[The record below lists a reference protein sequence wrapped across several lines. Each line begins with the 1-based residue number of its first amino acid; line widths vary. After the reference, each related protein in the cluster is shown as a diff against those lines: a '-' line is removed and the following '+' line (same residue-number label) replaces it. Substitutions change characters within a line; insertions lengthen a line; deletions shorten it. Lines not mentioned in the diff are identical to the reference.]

1 MKSAVFTVPRHILCV
16 ITIRDTKMLEMLDYP
31 FMQRAFIAGL
41 MIAVLASLS
50 GSFIVL
56 RRYSLLSE
64 TLAHVSLVG
73 VAVGMLVGIAPLWM
87 AVVASLIASWLIE
100 YLRSVHGLYS
110 DSVLAIF
117 LSGSLALAIV
127 IVSVAGSFNAS
138 LFSYLFGSILSV
150 TSEDLWAM
158 GIFGIVAMG
167 LLLAFFKELYFIAF
181 DEEVARA
188 SGIRVAALNFMLV
201 SIIAVIIALSIR
213 VVGTLL
219 IGALMVIP
227 PVAAIRFGMG
237 FFRTTLLSVAI
248 ALVSVLIGL
257 SASFFFSLPSGA
269 AIVMCLLVLF
279 IIALAVNRR

>member
-1 MKSAVFTVPRHILCV
+1 MI
-16 ITIRDTKMLEMLDYP
+16 EMLSYP
-31 FMQRAFIAGL
+31 FMERAFIAGL

-73 VAVGMLVGIAPLWM
+73 VSVGLLVGLSPLWM
-87 AVVASLIASWLIE
+87 AVATSLAAAWLIE
-100 YLRSVHGLYS
+100 YLRSSRGLYS
-110 DSVLAIF
+110 DSILAIF

-127 IVSVAGSFNAS
+127 IISLSGSFNAS

-150 TSEDLWAM
+150 SNDDLITM
-158 GIFGIVAMG
+158 GIFGSLSMA
-167 LLLAFFKELYFIAF
+167 LLILFFKELYFIAF
-181 DEEVARA
+181 DEEVART
-188 SGIRVAALNFMLV
+188 SGLRVTLLNFMLV

-213 VVGTLL
+213 IVGTLL

-237 FFRTTLLSVAI
+237 FFKTTLLSMAI
-248 ALVSVLIGL
+248 ALISVVIGL
-257 SASFFFSLPSGA
+257 SLSFFFSLPSGA
-269 AIVMCLLVLF
+269 AIVLCLLGIFILALVL
-279 IIALAVNRR
+279 N

>member
-1 MKSAVFTVPRHILCV
+1 
-16 ITIRDTKMLEMLDYP
+16 MLEMFDYP
-31 FMQRAFIAGL
+31 FMQRAFLAGL
-41 MIAVLASLS
+41 MIAVLASLG

-73 VAVGMLVGIAPLWM
+73 VAVGMLFGIAPLWM
-87 AVVASLIASWLIE
+87 AVAASVTASWLIE

-110 DSVLAIF
+110 DSILAIF

-150 TSEDLWAM
+150 TSGDLWVM
-158 GIFGIVAMG
+158 GIFGTAAMALLIV
-167 LLLAFFKELYFIAF
+167 FFKELYFIAF

-188 SGIRVAALNFMLV
+188 SGIPVTLLNFMLV
-201 SIIAVIIALSIR
+201 SVIAIIIALSIR

-237 FFRTTLLSVAI
+237 FYPTTLLSIAI
-248 ALVSVLIGL
+248 ALVAVVVGL
-257 SASFFFSLPSGA
+257 STSYFFSLPSGA
-269 AIVMCLLVLF
+269 AIVLCLLGIF
-279 IIALAVNRR
+279 IVSLLVNRR

>member
-1 MKSAVFTVPRHILCV
+1 M
-16 ITIRDTKMLEMLDYP
+16 EMFDYP

-41 MIAVLASLS
+41 MIALLASLS

-73 VAVGMLVGIAPLWM
+73 VSLGLLFGLSPLWM
-87 AVVASLIASWLIE
+87 AVTASLVASWLIE
-100 YLRSVHGLYS
+100 YLRSVHGMYS
-110 DSVLAIF
+110 DSILAIF

-127 IVSVAGSFNAS
+127 IVSLAGSFNAS

-150 TSEDLWAM
+150 SNEDLWVMGVFGSLAM
-158 GIFGIVAMG
+158 A
-167 LLLAFFKELYFIAF
+167 LLLIFFKELYFIAF

-188 SGIRVAALNFMLV
+188 GGIRVTLLNFMLV
-201 SIIAVIIALSIR
+201 SVIAIIIALSIR

-237 FFRTTLLSVAI
+237 FFKTTILSTLIALLSVVI
-248 ALVSVLIGL
+248 GLIGSYL
-257 SASFFFSLPSGA
+257 FALPSGA
-269 AIVMCLLVLF
+269 AIVLCLLVIF
-279 IIALAVNRR
+279 VIALAVNRR

>member
-1 MKSAVFTVPRHILCV
+1 
-16 ITIRDTKMLEMLDYP
+16 MLEMLDYP
-31 FMQRAFIAGL
+31 FMQRALIAGL
-41 MIAVLASLS
+41 IIAVLASLS

-73 VAVGMLVGIAPLWM
+73 VAIGLLFGIAPLWM
-87 AVVASLIASWLIE
+87 AVAASLVASWLIE

-127 IVSVAGSFNAS
+127 IVSMAGSFNAS

-150 TSEDLWAM
+150 SNEDLWVM
-158 GIFGIVAMG
+158 GAFGTVGMG

-188 SGIRVAALNFMLV
+188 SGIRVALLNFMLV
-201 SIIAVIIALSIR
+201 SVIAVIIAISIR

-237 FFRTTLLSVAI
+237 FYPTTLLSVLI
-248 ALVSVLIGL
+248 AFRSPAVRPSCCACWSSL
-257 SASFFFSLPSGA
+257 S
-269 AIVMCLLVLF
+269 
-279 IIALAVNRR
+279 

>member
-1 MKSAVFTVPRHILCV
+1 MEIFS
-16 ITIRDTKMLEMLDYP
+16 YP
-31 FMQRAFIAGL
+31 FMQRAFAAGL
-41 MIAVLASLS
+41 IIAVLAAIS

-73 VAVGMLVGIAPLWM
+73 VSVGLLIGSNPLWM
-87 AVVASLIASWLIE
+87 AILASLIASWMIE
-100 YLRSVHGLYS
+100 YLRSVHHLYS
-110 DSVLAIF
+110 DSILAIF
-117 LSGSLALAIV
+117 LSGSLALAII
-127 IVSVAGSFNAS
+127 IVSLAGSFNAS

-150 TSEDLWAM
+150 TNEDLVIM
-158 GIFGIVAMG
+158 GIAGTAGMA
-167 LLLAFFKELYFIAF
+167 LLLLFFKELYFIAF

-188 SGIRVAALNFMLV
+188 SGIRVALLNFMLV
-201 SIIAVIIALSIR
+201 SVIAVIIALSIR

-237 FFRTTLLSVAI
+237 FFKTMLLSIAI
-248 ALVSVLIGL
+248 ALVSVIIGL

-269 AIVMCLLVLF
+269 AIVLCLLVFF
-279 IIALAVNRR
+279 IVALLINLP

>member
-1 MKSAVFTVPRHILCV
+1 MI
-16 ITIRDTKMLEMLDYP
+16 EMLSHP

-41 MIAVLASLS
+41 MIAFLAAMS

-73 VAVGMLVGIAPLWM
+73 VSVGLLIGISPLWM

-110 DSVLAIF
+110 DSILAIF

-127 IVSVAGSFNAS
+127 IVSISGSFNAS
-138 LFSYLFGSILSV
+138 LFSYLFGSILAV
-150 TSEDLWAM
+150 NNEDLVIM
-158 GIFGIVAMG
+158 GIAGSLSMA
-167 LLLAFFKELYFIAF
+167 LLILFFKELYFIAF
-181 DEEVARA
+181 DEEVARV
-188 SGIRVAALNFMLV
+188 SGIRVTLLNFMLV

-219 IGALMVIP
+219 IGALMIIP

-237 FFRTTLLSVAI
+237 FFHTTLLSVLI
-248 ALVSVLIGL
+248 ALICVVTGL
-257 SASFFFSLPSGA
+257 SLSFFFSLPSGA
-269 AIVMCLLVLF
+269 AIVLCLLAVF
-279 IIALAVNRR
+279 VMALVINKK

>member
-1 MKSAVFTVPRHILCV
+1 
-16 ITIRDTKMLEMLDYP
+16 MLEMFDYP

-56 RRYSLLSE
+56 RRHSLLSE

-73 VAVGMLVGIAPLWM
+73 VAVGLLFGIAPLWM
-87 AVVASLIASWLIE
+87 AVAASLIASWLIE
-100 YLRSVHGLYS
+100 YLRSIHGMYS

-127 IVSVAGSFNAS
+127 IVSLAGSFNAS

-150 TSEDLWAM
+150 SVKDLWVM
-158 GIFGIVAMG
+158 GIAGGVAMA
-167 LLLAFFKELYFIAF
+167 LLILFFKELYFIAF
-181 DEEVARA
+181 DEDVAR
-188 SGIRVAALNFMLV
+188 SGGIKVTMLNFMLV
-201 SIIAVIIALSIR
+201 SVIAVIIALSIR

-227 PVAAIRFGMG
+227 PVAAIRFGLG
-237 FFRTTLLSVAI
+237 FYPTTLLSIAI
-248 ALVSVLIGL
+248 SLISVVIGL
-257 SASFFFSLPSGA
+257 SASYLFSLPSGA
-269 AIVMCLLVLF
+269 AIVLCLLAFF
-279 IIALAVNRR
+279 IVALVINRR

>member
-1 MKSAVFTVPRHILCV
+1 MI
-16 ITIRDTKMLEMLDYP
+16 EMLNYP
-31 FMQRAFIAGL
+31 FMQRAFAAGL
-41 MIAVLASLS
+41 IIAILAAIS

-73 VAVGMLVGIAPLWM
+73 VSVGILVGSNPLWM
-87 AVVASLIASWLIE
+87 AIAASLVASWMIE
-100 YLRSVHGLYS
+100 YLRSVHHLYS
-110 DSVLAIF
+110 DSILAIF

-127 IVSVAGSFNAS
+127 IVSLAGSFNAS
-138 LFSYLFGSILSV
+138 LFGYLFGSILSV
-150 TSEDLWAM
+150 TNEDLVIM
-158 GIFGIVAMG
+158 GITGIVGMA
-167 LLLAFFKELYFIAF
+167 LLLLFFKELYFIAF

-201 SIIAVIIALSIR
+201 SVIAVIIALSIR

-237 FFRTTLLSVAI
+237 FFKTMLLSI
-248 ALVSVLIGL
+248 ALALISVVIGL

-269 AIVMCLLVLF
+269 AIVLCLLLF
-279 IIALAVNRR
+279 FIAALVINLP

>member
-1 MKSAVFTVPRHILCV
+1 M
-16 ITIRDTKMLEMLDYP
+16 EMFSYP
-31 FMQRAFIAGL
+31 FMQRAFAAGL
-41 MIAVLASLS
+41 IIAVLAAIS

-73 VAVGMLVGIAPLWM
+73 VSVGLLIGSNPLWM
-87 AVVASLIASWLIE
+87 AIVASLIASWMIE
-100 YLRSVHGLYS
+100 YLRSVHHLYS
-110 DSVLAIF
+110 DSILAIF
-117 LSGSLALAIV
+117 LSGSLALAII
-127 IVSVAGSFNAS
+127 IVSIAGSFNAS

-150 TSEDLWAM
+150 TNEDLVIMAIAGTAGM
-158 GIFGIVAMG
+158 A
-167 LLLAFFKELYFIAF
+167 LLLLFFKELYFIAF

-201 SIIAVIIALSIR
+201 SVIAVIIALSIR

-237 FFRTTLLSVAI
+237 FFKTMLLSI
-248 ALVSVLIGL
+248 ALALTSVVIGL
-257 SASFFFSLPSGA
+257 TASFFFSLPSGA
-269 AIVMCLLVLF
+269 AIVLCLLLF
-279 IIALAVNRR
+279 FIAALVINLP

>member
-1 MKSAVFTVPRHILCV
+1 
-16 ITIRDTKMLEMLDYP
+16 MLEMLNYP

-41 MIAVLASLS
+41 MIALLAAMS

-73 VAVGMLVGIAPLWM
+73 VSVGILFGLSPLWM
-87 AVVASLIASWLIE
+87 AVAASLIASWLIE
-100 YLRSVHGLYS
+100 YLRSVHGMYS

-127 IVSVAGSFNAS
+127 IVSLSGSFNAS

-150 TSEDLWAM
+150 SNDDL
-158 GIFGIVAMG
+158 IIMG
-167 LLLAFFKELYFIAF
+167 LFGSLSMALLILFFKELYFIAF
-181 DEEVARA
+181 DEEVART
-188 SGIRVAALNFMLV
+188 SGIRVALLNFMLV

-237 FFRTTLLSVAI
+237 FFSTTLLSIGI
-248 ALVSVLIGL
+248 ALTCVVAGL
-257 SASFFFSLPSGA
+257 SLSFFFSLPSGA
-269 AIVMCLLVLF
+269 AIVLCLLVAF
-279 IIALAVNRR
+279 IFALVVNRR

>member
-1 MKSAVFTVPRHILCV
+1 M
-16 ITIRDTKMLEMLDYP
+16 EMFNYP
-31 FMQRAFIAGL
+31 FMQNAFLAGL
-41 MIAVLASLS
+41 MIAVLSSLS

-73 VAVGMLVGIAPLWM
+73 VAIGLLFGMSPLWM
-87 AVVASLIASWLIE
+87 AVIASLIASWLIE
-100 YLRSVHGLYS
+100 YLRSVHGIYS
-110 DSVLAIF
+110 DSILAIF

-127 IVSVAGSFNAS
+127 IVSLAGSFNAS

-150 TSEDLWAM
+150 SNEDLWVM
-158 GIFGIVAMG
+158 GIAG
-167 LLLAFFKELYFIAF
+167 LLSIALLLTFFKELYFIAF
-181 DEEVARA
+181 DEDVARA
-188 SGIRVAALNFMLV
+188 GGIRVTLLNFMLV

-237 FFRTTLLSVAI
+237 FYPTTLLSMAI
-248 ALVSVLIGL
+248 ALLSVVVGL
-257 SASFFFSLPSGA
+257 SASYLFSLPSGA
-269 AIVMCLLVLF
+269 AIVLCLLVIF
-279 IIALAVNRR
+279 ILALAVNRR

>member
-1 MKSAVFTVPRHILCV
+1 
-16 ITIRDTKMLEMLDYP
+16 MLEMLDYP
-31 FMQRAFIAGL
+31 FMQRALIAGL
-41 MIAVLASLS
+41 IIAVLASLS

-73 VAVGMLVGIAPLWM
+73 VAIGLLFGIAPLWM
-87 AVVASLIASWLIE
+87 AIAASLVASWLIE

-127 IVSVAGSFNAS
+127 IVSMAGSFNAS

-150 TSEDLWAM
+150 SNEDLWVM
-158 GIFGIVAMG
+158 GVFGALGMG

-188 SGIRVAALNFMLV
+188 SGIRVALLNFMLV
-201 SIIAVIIALSIR
+201 SVIAVIIAISIR

-237 FFRTTLLSVAI
+237 FYPTTLLSVGI
-248 ALVSVLIGL
+248 ALVSVVAGL
-257 SASFFFSLPSGA
+257 SISYLFSLPSGA
-269 AIVMCLLVLF
+269 AIVLCLLVF
-279 IIALAVNRR
+279 FVIALVINRR

>member
-1 MKSAVFTVPRHILCV
+1 M
-16 ITIRDTKMLEMLDYP
+16 EMLQYP
-31 FMQRAFIAGL
+31 FMQNAFIAGL

-73 VAVGMLVGIAPLWM
+73 VSVGILFGMSPLWM
-87 AVVASLIASWLIE
+87 AVVASIAASWLIE
-100 YLRSVHGLYS
+100 YLRSVHGIYS

-127 IVSVAGSFNAS
+127 IVSLAGSFNAS

-150 TSEDLWAM
+150 SDEDLWVM
-158 GIFGIVAMG
+158 GIAGSFSIA
-167 LLLAFFKELYFIAF
+167 LLLIFFKELYFIAF
-181 DEEVARA
+181 DEDVARA
-188 SGIRVAALNFMLV
+188 GGIRVTLLNFMLV
-201 SIIAVIIALSIR
+201 SVIALIIALSIR

-237 FFRTTLLSVAI
+237 FYPTTLLSMVI
-248 ALVSVLIGL
+248 ALVSVGVGL
-257 SASFFFSLPSGA
+257 SASYLFSLPSGA
-269 AIVMCLLVLF
+269 AIVLCLLVIF
-279 IIALAVNRR
+279 IIALVINRR

>member
-1 MKSAVFTVPRHILCV
+1 
-16 ITIRDTKMLEMLDYP
+16 MLEMLDYP
-31 FMQRAFIAGL
+31 FMQRALIAGL
-41 MIAVLASLS
+41 IIAVLASLS

-73 VAVGMLVGIAPLWM
+73 VAIGLLFGIAPLWM
-87 AVVASLIASWLIE
+87 AVAASLVASWLIE

-127 IVSVAGSFNAS
+127 IVSLAGSFNAS

-150 TSEDLWAM
+150 SNEDLWVM
-158 GIFGIVAMG
+158 GAFGTVGMV

-188 SGIRVAALNFMLV
+188 SGIRVALLNFMLV
-201 SIIAVIIALSIR
+201 SVIAVIIAISIR

-237 FFRTTLLSVAI
+237 FYPTTLLSVGI
-248 ALVSVLIGL
+248 ALVSVVAGL
-257 SASFFFSLPSGA
+257 SISYLFSLPSGA
-269 AIVMCLLVLF
+269 AIVLCLLLF
-279 IIALAVNRR
+279 FVIALVINRR

>member
-1 MKSAVFTVPRHILCV
+1 M
-16 ITIRDTKMLEMLDYP
+16 MEMLSYP

-41 MIAVLASLS
+41 IIAILASVG

-73 VAVGMLVGIAPLWM
+73 VSVGLLSGMSPLWM
-87 AVVASLIASWLIE
+87 AVTASLVASWMIE
-100 YLRSVHGLYS
+100 YLRSVHGMYS

-127 IVSVAGSFNAS
+127 IVSMAGSFNAS

-150 TSEDLWAM
+150 SVEDLWVM
-158 GIFGIVAMG
+158 GIFGTLAMG
-167 LLLAFFKELYFIAF
+167 LLIAFFKELYFIAF
-181 DEEVARA
+181 DEDVARA
-188 SGIRVAALNFMLV
+188 GGIRVTMLNFMLV
-201 SIIAVIIALSIR
+201 SVIAIIISLSIR

-237 FFRTTLLSVAI
+237 FYATTLLSIAI
-248 ALVSVLIGL
+248 ALISVLIGL
-257 SASFFFSLPSGA
+257 SASYIFSLPSGA
-269 AIVMCLLVLF
+269 TIVLCLLCIF

>member
-1 MKSAVFTVPRHILCV
+1 
-16 ITIRDTKMLEMLDYP
+16 MLEMLDYP
-31 FMQRAFIAGL
+31 FMQRALIAGL
-41 MIAVLASLS
+41 IIAVLASLS

-73 VAVGMLVGIAPLWM
+73 VAIGLLFGIAPLWM
-87 AVVASLIASWLIE
+87 AVAASLVASWLIE

-127 IVSVAGSFNAS
+127 IVSMAGSFNAS

-150 TSEDLWAM
+150 SNEDLWVM
-158 GIFGIVAMG
+158 GAFGTVGMG

-188 SGIRVAALNFMLV
+188 SGIRVALLNFMLV
-201 SIIAVIIALSIR
+201 SVIAVIIAISIR

-237 FFRTTLLSVAI
+237 FYPTTLLSVLI
-248 ALVSVLIGL
+248 ALVAVVAGL
-257 SASFFFSLPSGA
+257 SLSYLFSLPSGA
-269 AIVMCLLVLF
+269 AIVLCLLVFF
-279 IIALAVNRR
+279 IVALVINRR

>member
-1 MKSAVFTVPRHILCV
+1 MI
-16 ITIRDTKMLEMLDYP
+16 EMLNYP
-31 FMQRAFIAGL
+31 FMQRAFVAGL
-41 MIAVLASLS
+41 IIAVLAAVS

-73 VAVGMLVGIAPLWM
+73 VSIGLLVGSNPLWM
-87 AVVASLIASWLIE
+87 AIIASLVASWMIE
-100 YLRSVHGLYS
+100 YLRSVHHLYS
-110 DSVLAIF
+110 DSILAIF
-117 LSGSLALAIV
+117 LSGSLALAII
-127 IVSVAGSFNAS
+127 IVSLAGSFNAS

-150 TSEDLWAM
+150 TNEDLIIMAIAGSVGM
-158 GIFGIVAMG
+158 A
-167 LLLAFFKELYFIAF
+167 LLLLFFKELYFIAF

-188 SGIRVAALNFMLV
+188 SGIRVAVLNFMLV
-201 SIIAVIIALSIR
+201 SVIAVIIALSIR

-237 FFRTTLLSVAI
+237 FFKTMFLSIAI
-248 ALVSVLIGL
+248 ALISVIIGL

-269 AIVMCLLVLF
+269 AVVMCLLLF
-279 IIALAVNRR
+279 FIVALVINLP

>member
-1 MKSAVFTVPRHILCV
+1 
-16 ITIRDTKMLEMLDYP
+16 MLSYP
-31 FMQRAFIAGL
+31 FMQNAFLAGL
-41 MIAVLASLS
+41 MIAILSSLS

-73 VAVGMLVGIAPLWM
+73 VAVGLLFGMSPLWM
-87 AVVASLIASWLIE
+87 AVAASLIASWLIE
-100 YLRSVHGLYS
+100 YLRSMHGIYS
-110 DSVLAIF
+110 DSILAIF

-127 IVSVAGSFNAS
+127 IVSLAGSFNAS

-150 TSEDLWAM
+150 SNEDLWVM
-158 GIFGIVAMG
+158 GITGSLSIA

-181 DEEVARA
+181 DEDVARA
-188 SGIRVAALNFMLV
+188 GGIRVTLLNFMLV

-237 FFRTTLLSVAI
+237 FYPTTLLSMAI
-248 ALVSVLIGL
+248 ALLSVVVGL
-257 SASFFFSLPSGA
+257 SASYLFSLPSGA
-269 AIVMCLLVLF
+269 AIVLCLLVIF
-279 IIALAVNRR
+279 ILALVVNRR